1 MITKIHIG
9 AFGRLRDFEIELKEG
24 LNLIY
29 GKNESGKSTLSAF
42 IKAAFYGLPP
52 TRVQNLADNDR
63 KRFLPWG
70 GQAMSGRLEV
80 ALPGGKAYLIER
92 EFRGIPSKDALR
104 VVEKGTGTKNAALLP
119 VPGEALFGM
128 GLSTFERTA
137 FIGQDRHKINSSDE
151 MIRKLSNM
159 FSSASEE
166 VSYKNATDLLSERKR
181 FYLTARNTGKI
192 GELKSRLLSLEDELS
207 AVKRLKEDAA
217 LLFQERRAAE
227 AEMERLESELRQAKE
242 RRAAGEVLAR
252 AADYEKLAALTQKIG
267 DLELALRLEADKIG
281 GGPLPADEGYLARL
295 EEAYLKAVKAKS
307 YLAPLVKGAEDRAAR
322 LAEMRREWDALPES
336 LKRAGA
342 DQEVSALE
350 KRIADL
356 AGKAEAA
363 RKRSGELS
371 LLRQQKERLAGMRN
385 RGFEQV
391 PADRVLEIMTR
402 EGRPRAS
409 SGGGV
414 REGMF
419 LGVGLLT
426 LLLSVPLAAVWN
438 RPPYAL
444 AAAAA
449 GLGILAVF
457 IRNFLMERKRK
468 KREEAD
474 LEAVCALMGVPD
486 AARLKEEYIKEQGL
500 RKETESLEVRIG
512 ILEEAAKAGGDLSA
526 LETELGR
533 EKTRLEEILREA
545 DCGSAALFF
554 EKIGRA
560 HV

>member
-1 MITKIHIG
+1 M
-9 AFGRLRDFEIELKEG
+9 
-24 LNLIY
+24 
-29 GKNESGKSTLSAF
+29 
-42 IKAAFYGLPP
+42 
-52 TRVQNLADNDR
+52 
-63 KRFLPWG
+63 
-70 GQAMSGRLEV
+70 
-80 ALPGGKAYLIER
+80 
-92 EFRGIPSKDALR
+92 
-104 VVEKGTGTKNAALLP
+104 
-119 VPGEALFGM
+119 
-128 GLSTFERTA
+128 
-137 FIGQDRHKINSSDE
+137 
-151 MIRKLSNM
+151 
-159 FSSASEE
+159 
-166 VSYKNATDLLSERKR
+166 
-181 FYLTARNTGKI
+181 
-192 GELKSRLLSLEDELS
+192 
-207 AVKRLKEDAA
+207 
-217 LLFQERRAAE
+217 
-227 AEMERLESELRQAKE
+227 
-242 RRAAGEVLAR
+242 
-252 AADYEKLAALTQKIG
+252 
-267 DLELALRLEADKIG
+267 
-281 GGPLPADEGYLARL
+281 
-295 EEAYLKAVKAKS
+295 
-307 YLAPLVKGAEDRAAR
+307 
-322 LAEMRREWDALPES
+322 REWDALPES

-500 RKETESLEVRIG
+500 RKETESLEVRT
-512 ILEEAAKAGGDLSA
+512 ASGGGGEGGRPVRA
-526 LETELGR
+526 ETELGR
-533 EKTRLEEILREA
+533 EKRVAGGILREE

-554 EKIGRA
+554 EKRAGAGAGRA
-560 HV
+560 LAIPGGSRRSLKAARDRAARAAALEKEAVALRPGFFPRRR